1 MNDQSVYWNNGETR
15 LLFTTWFGV
24 KQAAMRNIEEISIFL
39 LTFLPKKK
47 FFTLNFKESSFNH
60 IGNPIWIVDDK
71 KGSSRHPHWRL
82 LGFFI
87 NYFLTHAGWTS
98 VVIYH
103 VVLPFPGP
111 PFLHGCSDS
120 IVERNMAVV
129 WTRQCWMHAREIVS
143 LKNDFIVC
151 STIY

>member
-1 MNDQSVYWNNGETR
+1 M
-15 LLFTTWFGV
+15 
-24 KQAAMRNIEEISIFL
+24 EEISQFFCQLYLPREISWFKL
-39 LTFLPKKK
+39 LTKSTKSLE
-47 FFTLNFKESSFNH
+47 LSFNH
-60 IGNPIWIVDDK
+60 IGNPTCTVEDTTGRSK
-71 KGSSRHPHWRL
+71 HLHWRL
-82 LGFFI
+82 LVYFI
-87 NYFLTHAGWTS
+87 SYFLTHAGWTS

-103 VVLPFPGP
+103 VVLPFPWP

-120 IVERNMAVV
+120 IVERYMAVV